1 MKPTLQA
8 LLVADRV
15 YRDGQTGKFIIAG
28 TFNRLCFSKTPPV
41 ITPPSG
47 QAPGKI
53 MGGMDA
59 GSPYAYVSLT
69 EVRGKLPLVFRYVD
83 LTDNNPLLVS
93 EFEVQAKSPLET
105 VELVL
110 PLPRLPIPHAGVY
123 AFEILSGNDP
133 LGSVRLVVEE
143 IKPPPA
149 NQGPPGPV
157 DQPQAS

>member
-1 MKPTLQA
+1 VKPTLQA

-15 YRDGQTGKFIIAG
+15 YRDAATGKFIIAG
-28 TFNRLCFSKTPPV
+28 TFNRLCYSKTPPV
-41 ITPPSG
+41 TPPSG
-47 QAPGKI
+47 QTPGKV

-69 EVRGKLPLVFRYVD
+69 EVRGKVPLVFRYVD

-93 EFEVQAKSPLET
+93 EFEVQANSPLET

-110 PLPRLPIPHAGVY
+110 PLPRLPIPHAGVF
-123 AFEILSGNDP
+123 AFEIASGNEP

-143 IKPPPA
+143 MKPPA
-149 NQGPPGPV
+149 SAGPPTQIEAG
-157 DQPQAS
+157 

>member
-8 LLVADRV
+8 LLLADRV
-15 YRDGQTGKFIIAG
+15 YRDGASGKFIVAG
-28 TFNRLCFSKTPPV
+28 TFNRLLFSKTPPV

-53 MGGMDA
+53 MGGMDS

-69 EVRGKLPLVFRYVD
+69 DVRGKTPLVFRYVD
-83 LTDNNPLLVS
+83 LQDNNPLLTS
-93 EFEVQAKSPLET
+93 EFEVKANSPLET

-123 AFEILSGNDP
+123 ALEILSGTEP
-133 LGSVRLVVEE
+133 LGSMRLVVEE
-143 IKPPPA
+143 MKPPASPGSQEPPA
-149 NQGPPGPV
+149 P
-157 DQPQAS
+157 AS